1 MTKRIGIICFSP
13 TNTTKNICS
22 AVALGMGAN
31 ELQVIDMNSSKTRL
45 EITANIKTSTEKFDC
60 LIVGSPVHSGKLPL
74 LVLEYLRAMN
84 GKGKEAIAIVV
95 YGNRDYGI
103 ALYHM
108 VELLS
113 KSGFSVN
120 AAGAF
125 IGQHSYSD
133 IVPVALGRPDK
144 LDMEKARQFGI
155 NSLTASRCLSLDD
168 VPRQIDNISK
178 SEDYTSLKP
187 AHDEK
192 KCIQC
197 GKCAKKCP
205 GGFLASDTGR
215 YLNREA
221 KALCIGCMACVKNC
235 AQKAKVAK
243 VNLIVKIIMKMIF
256 KKALR
261 ERKEPLTI
269 VV

>member
-1 MTKRIGIICFSP
+1 
-13 TNTTKNICS
+13 
-22 AVALGMGAN
+22 MGAK
-31 ELQVIDMNSSKTRL
+31 EVQVIDMTRSKTRL
-45 EITANIKTSTEKFDC
+45 EPSADINTLIGKFDC
-60 LIVGSPVHSGKLPL
+60 VIVGSPVHSGKLPL

-95 YGNRDYGI
+95 FGNRDYGI
-103 ALYHM
+103 ALYNM

-133 IVPVALGRPDK
+133 IVPVALGRPDN

-155 NSLTASRCLSLDD
+155 ISLTASGCLSLDD
-168 VPRQIDNISK
+168 VPRHIDKISK

-187 AHDEK
+187 VHDEK

-205 GGFLASDTGR
+205 GGLLALETGL
-215 YLNREA
+215 YLNSEA
-221 KALCIGCMACVKNC
+221 KELCIGCMACVKNC
-235 AQKAKVAK
+235 VQQAKKAK

-269 VV
+269 VA

>member
-1 MTKRIGIICFSP
+1 MTKRIGIIYFSP
-13 TNTTKNICS
+13 TNTTKNICA
-22 AVALGMGAN
+22 AVALGMGAKD
-31 ELQVIDMNSSKTRL
+31 LQVIDMTLPKTRI
-45 EITANIKTSTEKFDC
+45 EITANINTVTEKIDC

-74 LVLEYLRAMN
+74 LVLEYLRTMN

-103 ALYHM
+103 ALYNM

-113 KSGFSVN
+113 GSGFSVN

-133 IVPVALGRPDK
+133 IVPVALGRPDE
-144 LDMEKARQFGI
+144 LDMEKARQFGVR
-155 NSLTASRCLSLDD
+155 SLNASRCLSLND
-168 VPRQIDNISK
+168 VPIQIDKISK

-187 AHDEK
+187 AHNEK
-192 KCIQC
+192 QCIQC
-197 GKCAKKCP
+197 GKCAKECP
-205 GGFLASDTGR
+205 VGLLSSDTGR
-215 YLNREA
+215 YLNRDA
-221 KALCIGCMACVKNC
+221 KRQCIDCMACVQNC
-235 AQKAKVAK
+235 TQKAKVAK
-243 VNLIVKIIMKMIF
+243 VNLIVKMIMKRIF
-256 KKALR
+256 RKALR